1 MVVVRNFFITFT
13 VFMAI
18 DLLWLGVVAKNLYQ
32 NQIGF
37 IMRPSPNW
45 TAAVIFYV
53 FYIIG
58 LLFFVI
64 QPALQKESWSYALW
78 VGAFFGFITYMTYD
92 LTNLATLNNWP
103 LLVTVVDLAWGTS
116 LGGTTALLAYTIIR
130 LFR

>member
-1 MVVVRNFFITFT
+1 MMVVRNFFITFA

-18 DLLWLGVVAKNLYQ
+18 DLLWLGVVAKDLYRS
-32 NQIGF
+32 QIGF

-45 TAAVIFYV
+45 TAALIFYV

-58 LLFFVI
+58 LMFFVI
-64 QPALQKESWSYALW
+64 DPALQKQSWQYALL
-78 VGAFFGFITYMTYD
+78 VGAFFGLITYMTYD

-103 LLVTVVDLAWGTS
+103 LLVTLVDLAWGTS
-116 LGGTTALLAYTIIR
+116 LGGVTALLAYTIIR